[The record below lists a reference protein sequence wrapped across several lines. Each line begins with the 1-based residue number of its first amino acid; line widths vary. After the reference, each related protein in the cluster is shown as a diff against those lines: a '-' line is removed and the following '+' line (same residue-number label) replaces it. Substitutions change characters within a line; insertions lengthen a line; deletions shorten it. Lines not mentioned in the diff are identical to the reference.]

1 LNCII
6 RSAAWV
12 AGLAGVLI
20 ALLFLL
26 WSAAAHTWAAVVAPG
41 PASLD
46 EVLTLLAAV
55 MALSLALWL
64 GLSTMVAV
72 AAHLPGRIGGFCAKA
87 TAALAPA
94 LTRRTAAI
102 LVGAAVG
109 GAMAPGA
116 ALAERPA
123 PPALAG
129 PGFHATHARPEDAA
143 PTSLNTMPGPGFR
156 AIPEQV
162 TSRVE
167 PNAIAEQ
174 VTSRVEPSQPAEGRL
189 DADPAPRHTVE
200 ALAPGWVP
208 ERPHQRPQ
216 AAATLVTTAP
226 PGHSHAAEVVVHRGD
241 TLWDIVAGQLGTEAS
256 DAEVAEAWPRW
267 YAANRDIIGENP
279 DLILPGQVLRAP
291 TGARAR

>member
-1 LNCII
+1 LNRSI

-20 ALLFLL
+20 VLLILL
-26 WSAAAHTWAAVVAPG
+26 WSAATQTWAAVVAPG
-41 PASLD
+41 PASLA

-55 MALSLALWL
+55 MALCFALWL

-94 LTRRTAAI
+94 LTRRTAAV
-102 LVGAAVG
+102 LVGAVAG

-123 PPALAG
+123 PAALAG

-143 PTSLNTMPGPGFR
+143 PTSLNTMPGPGFG
-156 AIPEQV
+156 AIGEQV
-162 TSRVE
+162 TRRVG
-167 PNAIAEQ
+167 
-174 VTSRVEPSQPAEGRL
+174 PSQPAEGHL

-200 ALAPGWVP
+200 TLAPGWVP

-216 AAATLVTTAP
+216 AAATLVTTA

-241 TLWDIVAGQLGTEAS
+241 TLWDIVAGQLGPEAS

-267 YAANRDIIGENP
+267 YAANRDVIGENP